1 MIIGKY
7 AIGKFLN
14 DMIRESKYF
23 SKIIET
29 EFNKPLVMSGKDH
42 EDFNNSTKYWIC
54 KKNS

>member
-7 AIGKFLN
+7 AIGKVLN

-23 SKIIET
+23 PKIIET

-54 KKNS
+54 